1 MNMETNLPPNHPRKA
16 VRQKSFLRG
25 SINFNNARS
34 TLDCLIRDISLDGAR
49 LDFSGT
55 VSTPDVFDLYIP
67 QKEQVICANVAWRHG
82 EEVGVAFAQPSAMDQ
97 LGEAEADDLAR
108 RLARLE
114 AQVGT
119 LKRACKKLRFP
130 VRL

>member
-1 MNMETNLPPNHPRKA
+1 MNMETNLHPSHPRKA
-16 VRQKSFLRG
+16 ARQKSFLRG

-34 TLDCLIRDISLDGAR
+34 SLDCLIRDISPDGAR

-67 QKEQVICANVAWRHG
+67 QKEQMICANVAWRHG
-82 EEVGVAFAQPSAMDQ
+82 EEVGVTFAQSPVVDHQ
-97 LGEAEADDLAR
+97 AEAGDLTR
-108 RLARLE
+108 RLVRLE

-130 VRL
+130 IRL